1 MGLLGSRVQRNPY
14 TNQLNVGGAL
24 PPAGTSNGQFNLGTS
39 YGGGGQ
45 STPSG
50 PATESYQPLAKQSAV
65 SPTGMQMSVQGPTQG
80 GVNIGTASNFS
91 GPQAPQRAPFD
102 PNDPNNAALAG
113 YMSGASR

>member
-14 TNQLNVGGAL
+14 SNQLNVSGQQA
-24 PPAGTSNGQFNLGTS
+24 PNGTSNGPLNLGTG

-50 PATESYQPLAKQSAV
+50 PGTESLYNWQPKNTYS
-65 SPTGMQMSVQGPTQG
+65 GMQMSNNAPTQG
-80 GVNIGTASNFS
+80 GVQAGTA
-91 GPQAPQRAPFD
+91 GIGQMPQAPQRAPFD

-113 YMSGASR
+113 YMSGAKQ